1 RDAVVSNNTS
11 KSGYRELFHAP
22 DAKILVVDDNKTN
35 LDIVKKLLSR
45 TEVQIDTALSANQC
59 LMKCRDKQYDLI
71 FMDHMMPEIDGVEAF
86 RMLKNDSRGLNKDT
100 KVIALT
106 ANAIN
111 GVREEYLEIGFVDY
125 ISKPIEPKLLEESII
140 KHLSKELVTIVSAD

>member
-1 RDAVVSNNTS
+1 
-11 KSGYRELFHAP
+11 
-22 DAKILVVDDNKTN
+22 
-35 LDIVKKLLSR
+35 
-45 TEVQIDTALSANQC
+45 
-59 LMKCRDKQYDLI
+59 
-71 FMDHMMPEIDGVEAF
+71 MDHMMPEIDGVEAF